1 MAISLV
7 YQATRTRVAGE
18 PDVSSGASFLIQ
30 PSTSS
35 PGCSATAACECE
47 MLIDVAF
54 GSVFLAT
61 LAVPAW
67 EPTRGELSSLQP
79 RPGVRVCLRVLCANV
94 WRIQLQLRQQQRGRY
109 SHSLIQTP
117 LRGLGINS
125 REAKLRLSFLQEA
138 CVHSIPCWVSRAQ
151 GTGAAAVLLGL
162 CPSGRRP
169 GGVDVFVGCIRRT
182 AQRPVDVTS
191 EKADGDRRFGVTS
204 WTSVDCVLSAT
215 TV

>member
-7 YQATRTRVAGE
+7 YQATRTRVAGG

-125 REAKLRLSFLQEA
+125 REAKLRLSFLQET
-138 CVHSIPCWVSRAQ
+138 CVTLHPML
-151 GTGAAAVLLGL
+151 GFTGARDWGGGRPVGSLSLG
-162 CPSGRRP
+162 PKAWRGRR
-169 GGVDVFVGCIRRT
+169 FRRLYST
-182 AQRPVDVTS
+182 
-191 EKADGDRRFGVTS
+191 DGPAS
-204 WTSVDCVLSAT
+204 C
-215 TV
+215 